1 MRRESGL
8 RLDRRCPYGESTREQ
23 RLRYSRRRSTSA
35 NYCWQACASDP
46 RATREDRLFY
56 SKHIISKS
64 TASGRTALAFSPRNA
79 AVLAFW
85 TRSSRATSGPTAAR
99 SSVDPQCD
107 GGLLRLS
114 RSWDPRRRCNHGR
127 QCDIVSTA
135 ASSESH
141 RCNVQRPARAT
152 GDKWIQRAILQ
163 KRHAAMPA
171 RRRRPPERCGTTR
184 SQRS

>member
-1 MRRESGL
+1 MSL
-8 RLDRRCPYGESTREQ
+8 SP
-23 RLRYSRRRSTSA
+23 
-35 NYCWQACASDP
+35 
-46 RATREDRLFY
+46 
-56 SKHIISKS
+56 
-64 TASGRTALAFSPRNA
+64 LAFSPRNA

-114 RSWDPRRRCNHGR
+114 RSWDPRRRCNHGC
-127 QCDIVSTA
+127 QCDFVSTT

-163 KRHAAMPA
+163 NGTRPCLRVAGGSRSDAVRRARSDRERETHSNAQKKLTPRRAHTYHHAGSSASRSGTRSTWA
-171 RRRRPPERCGTTR
+171 TTSTTR
-184 SQRS
+184 SSRMR